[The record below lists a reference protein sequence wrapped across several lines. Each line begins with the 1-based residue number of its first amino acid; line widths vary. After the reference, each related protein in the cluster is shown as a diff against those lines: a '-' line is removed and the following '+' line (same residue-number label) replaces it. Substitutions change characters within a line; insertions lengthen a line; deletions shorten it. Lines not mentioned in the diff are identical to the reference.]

1 MSSFLWT
8 SIIGSIVLTVILNGV
23 PRLFPG
29 ASRKAEQRL
38 HDWLVDAEEARDPA
52 TPKRRVQVYFPW
64 KGMLIA
70 SVVLT
75 VLVNLVGI
83 FFG

>member
-1 MSSFLWT
+1 MGFLWA
-8 SIIGSIVLTVILNGV
+8 SIVGSIVLTVVLNVV

-38 HDWLVDAEEARDPA
+38 HDYLLDAEEARDPN
-52 TPKRRVQVYFPW
+52 TPPRRVQVFFPW

-75 VLVNLVGI
+75 VLVNAAGYW
-83 FFG
+83 F

>member
-1 MSSFLWT
+1 MSSFLWA
-8 SIIGSIVLTVILNGV
+8 SLIGSIVLTVLLNAI

-29 ASRKAEQRL
+29 PSRKAEQRL

-75 VLVNLVGI
+75 VLVNVVGV
-83 FFG
+83 FFR